1 MTGPVL
7 FSSPASIPVP
17 NIESAFP
24 GLGSLQAVD
33 VTQRNG
39 LGDGGGRVVSA
50 TLRDSSG
57 SVTRTGPQPRG
68 NDTTTPGVFR
78 AGRFFLRNA
87 NSSGVADDSFSY
99 GDPVDVPVCGDWNGD
114 GKDTVGV
121 VRGAG

>member
-1 MTGPVL
+1 LRNSSTTGAADL
-7 FSSPASIPVP
+7 SFSC
-17 NIESAFP
+17 
-24 GLGSLQAVD
+24 
-33 VTQRNG
+33 
-39 LGDGGGRVVSA
+39 GDQG
-50 TLRDSSG
+50 D
-57 SVTRTGPQPRG
+57 QPLSCDWDG

-99 GDPVDVPVCGDWNGD
+99 GDPGDVPVCGDWNGD